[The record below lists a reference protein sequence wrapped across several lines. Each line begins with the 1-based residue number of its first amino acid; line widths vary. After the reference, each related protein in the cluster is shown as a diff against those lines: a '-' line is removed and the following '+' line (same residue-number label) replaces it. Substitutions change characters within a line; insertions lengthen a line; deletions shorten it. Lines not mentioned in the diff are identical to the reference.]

1 MLQNI
6 IVNLVRN
13 LSLVK
18 WHLIDC
24 WVGAAES
31 IIITFDPRSTAESGC
46 DYVRFYKNTSK
57 SDYWGEEKHIGRLN
71 SNNFPEV
78 DGRVSIYTK
87 TSRFVKMQASK
98 IC

>member
-1 MLQNI
+1 MVQNI

-31 IIITFDPRSTAESGC
+31 IIITFDSRSTAVW
-46 DYVRFYKNTSK
+46 VRLCSILQERSK